1 MWKYFTKFVIVFLI
15 NTCCI
20 DEHRNVLNGSVSSE
34 AYQIIIL
41 PVSLSVRFS
50 SDEDEALYEKVS
62 GEQWRVQCL
71 VQLFG
76 EMKDSD
82 LPGEFFLLLLQVL
95 APWFP
100 MQLNICNCC
109 SKL

>member
-1 MWKYFTKFVIVFLI
+1 MVVYVAKHIKSL
-15 NTCCI
+15 
-20 DEHRNVLNGSVSSE
+20 SS
-34 AYQIIIL
+34 
-41 PVSLSVRFS
+41 PVSLSVCFS
-50 SDEDEALYEKVS
+50 SDEDDALYEKVS

-95 APWFP
+95 TPWFQCSSTFVTAAP
-100 MQLNICNCC
+100 NYNTLDNCF
-109 SKL
+109 L